1 MTNRKRNPP
10 FNRNGDQISLLIASD
25 SRKIPVKRIT
35 TFKRGNDIFYRVM
48 IRIEDYFLRFLGFF
62 DINPHSY
69 NYT

>member
-1 MTNRKRNPP
+1 MEKGSY
-10 FNRNGDQISLLIASD
+10 FSW
-25 SRKIPVKRIT
+25 
-35 TFKRGNDIFYRVM
+35 VM